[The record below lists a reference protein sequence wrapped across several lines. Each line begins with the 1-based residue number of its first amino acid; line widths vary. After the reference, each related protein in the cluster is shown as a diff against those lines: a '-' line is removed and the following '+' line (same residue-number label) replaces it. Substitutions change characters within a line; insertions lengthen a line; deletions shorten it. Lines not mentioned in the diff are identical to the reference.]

1 MTRGTDPT
9 AWRDGHGHRTSDQ
22 GPGLYVSWLKRQASR
37 AMVNWTER
45 AGERQADQADQHQA
59 DQADQAKKIPA
70 QRRGK
75 VLFPKAQSGERY
87 FTPTSRAAAVSF
99 KTKLQSSTGA
109 Q

>member
-1 MTRGTDPT
+1 MSQHQ
-9 AWRDGHGHRTSDQ
+9 ADQ
-22 GPGLYVSWLKRQASR
+22 ADQH
-37 AMVNWTER
+37 
-45 AGERQADQADQHQA
+45 QADQADQHQA